1 MTATVE
7 KDRPLKPRAL
17 PVNPDPIPQE
27 LKDRAQWVAWQHQ
40 YNHERDEWPKVPIN
54 PKAAIN
60 GPGRVR
66 NASSTDARTWGTFDQ
81 ALEACQMH
89 PPMTEDVP
97 APDDPNST
105 GNSGLDGIGINLK
118 PDNGIVG
125 LDFDHCLEDSRVVGP
140 DAIYALE
147 LLAGTY
153 VEVSP
158 SGTGLRVFCRGRK
171 PGTRSKSGDRE
182 MYDGRDAKGNP
193 GGRFLTLTGH
203 SYGEPQPIIP
213 KQEAV
218 DELYA
223 RWFTEETKAKPNAS
237 TSGTTKN
244 AQPSSSSDDEILLER
259 MFASKNGAAIKALWD
274 GDTSAYAKDGNDGES
289 EADEALIIHL
299 LWWCNYD
306 IAWADRLFRRSAL
319 YRPKWDEPRGKG
331 TYGKVTI
338 DNALA
343 FVGKAPGDG
352 YNGGNNNADQS
363 QEVDPE
369 RIARKIDNFPLGVYP
384 EGLVR
389 FIEASAVALPAPP
402 DFVAVPMLGVLG
414 AAIGISREIKLKESW
429 KEGARFF
436 TATIA
441 DPGSKK
447 SPALALATAP
457 LKELQR
463 AYSKKHRTA
472 LDEYERKKQ
481 EYERAKAQ
489 KGKGD
494 LTLEPPGDPP
504 KLAQCLTTDATV
516 EALMSLH
523 VENPRSLML
532 YQDELS
538 AWVTGMGQYKGG
550 KGNDLQKWLSIWGG
564 SQVIVNRKGK
574 QAEQLDDPFINVSGC
589 IPPDILP
596 TLETSE
602 GSDGFIDRILFCY
615 PKPVKP
621 TFDPKADIPQA
632 LVDEYQAVFDNLRK
646 LEPMDADGIT
656 RPKTLA
662 MTPEGMAAFTEWAND
677 HFEEMAAPDFDRR
690 LRGAWAK
697 LEGYCARFALVL
709 HLTAYAAG
717 EESGE
722 LVSVASIY
730 KAAALTDY
738 FKSHAKRVYGQLKG
752 TELSKA
758 LSVVYEYI
766 DRQPKRRCTPRDLTR
781 AGLPGCGSA
790 KATKV
795 LLQSLTDAGLGRL
808 EPFTHSNGRKGEVY
822 VLIEK

>member
-1 MTATVE
+1 MTATATE
-7 KDRPLKPRAL
+7 KPLKPHAL
-17 PVNPDPIPQE
+17 PVDPEAIPRE
-27 LKDRAQWVAWQHQ
+27 LKDLVQWVAWQYQ
-40 YNHERDEWPKVPIN
+40 YDHERCEWAKVPVN
-54 PKAAIN
+54 PKAPMN
-60 GPGRVR
+60 GPGRAR
-66 NASSTDARTWGTFDQ
+66 KASSTDARTWGTFEQ
-81 ALEACQMH
+81 AWEAYQTH
-89 PPMTEDVP
+89 PPMVGDVP
-97 APDDPNST
+97 APDDPDST
-105 GNSGLDGIGINLK
+105 GNGGHDGIGLVLHTSDPYLGIDLDKCLK
-118 PDNGIVG
+118 DGQLTDTG
-125 LDFDHCLEDSRVVGP
+125 AMEE
-140 DAIYALE
+140 LE

-153 VEVSP
+153 TEVSP
-158 SGTGLRVFCRGRK
+158 SGTGLRAFCVATK
-171 PGTRSKSGDRE
+171 PGTRSKTGTRE
-182 MYDGRDAKGNP
+182 MYDGRDANGNP
-193 GGRFLTLTGH
+193 GGRFLTVTGH
-203 SYGEPQPIIP
+203 TWGEPCGITE
-213 KQEAV
+213 KQ
-218 DELYA
+218 DEVNVLYP
-223 RWFTEETKAKPNAS
+223 RWFTKEAKAKPNAS
-237 TSGTTKN
+237 TSSTTG
-244 AQPSSSSDDEILLER
+244 AGYTSSSLDDDALFER

-274 GDTSAYAKDGNDGES
+274 GDTSAYGSDS
-289 EADEALIIHL
+289 EADLALVSHL
-299 LWWCNYD
+299 GFWFGYD
-306 IAWADRLFRRSAL
+306 PTRVDEQYRRSGL
-319 YRPKWDEPRGKG
+319 YRPKWDAMRGAQTYGQRTIDKAIEGKG
-331 TYGKVTI
+331 R
-338 DNALA
+338 
-343 FVGKAPGDG
+343 GDG
-352 YNGGNNNADQS
+352 YSGGTHNDDQS

-369 RIARKIDNFPLGVYP
+369 RIARKIDDFPLGVYP

-481 EYERAKAQ
+481 EYERAKTQ
-489 KGKGD
+489 RGKGD

-550 KGNDLQKWLSIWGG
+550 KGSDLQKWLSIWGG

-615 PKPVKP
+615 PKPVRP

-632 LVDEYQAVFDNLRK
+632 LADEYQAVFNNLRK
-646 LEPMDADGIT
+646 LEPMDGDGIT

-662 MTPEGMAAFTEWAND
+662 MTPEAMVAFTEWAND

-709 HLTAYAAG
+709 HLTAYVAG

-722 LVSVASIY
+722 LISVTSIY
-730 KAAALTDY
+730 KAATLTDY
-738 FKSHAKRVYGQLKG
+738 FKSHAIRVYGQLKG

-766 DRQPKRRCTPRDLTR
+766 DRQPKRRCMPRDLTR

-790 KATKV
+790 KSTKA
-795 LLQSLTDAGLGRL
+795 LLQKLTDAGLGRF
-808 EPFTHSNGRKGEVY
+808 EPFTYPNGRKGEVY
-822 VLIEK
+822 VLVEK